1 MAVYPFATI
10 PQEPSGNWAAA
21 GHEIP
26 FDTLNVAGIVAAWIL
41 LALFVLVVARA
52 ILVRHRYRADLALS
66 EAEREDLKAAI
77 REAERRTVGEVTVV
91 VLGRS
96 DRHPGADWLAAV
108 FVLLLGSALLA
119 GFLPWERPA
128 LLLACQVLLGGVG
141 FACARVLPDFK
152 RRFVSESRA
161 TEMANEQALQEFYSQ
176 GLHRTEAATGVLLFV
191 SLLERRAVV
200 LGDTGIDAKVGA
212 EHWKHTTEAVLKG
225 LRAGSL
231 RQGLEDGLRSCA
243 DVLAEHFPWV
253 EGDRNELP
261 DHVEV
266 RPE

>member
-1 MAVYPFATI
+1 MATYSLASVPQGEAGDWTAGGHETPFDVLNAI
-10 PQEPSGNWAAA
+10 GAAA
-21 GHEIP
+21 
-26 FDTLNVAGIVAAWIL
+26 AWVFL
-41 LALFVLVVARA
+41 VLFVLVVVRA
-52 ILVRHRYRADLALS
+52 ILVRNRYRADRMLG
-66 EAEREDLKAAI
+66 EADRQTLKTVI
-77 REAERRTVGEVTVV
+77 RDAERRTVGEICVV

-96 DRHPGADWLAAV
+96 DRHPGAEWLAAM
-108 FVLLLGSALLA
+108 FVLFLGSALLA
-119 GFLPWERPA
+119 AFLPWDRPA
-128 LLLACQVLLGGVG
+128 LLLGCQVLLGGVG
-141 FACARVLPDFK
+141 FACARALPDFK
-152 RRFVSESRA
+152 RRFLSESRA
-161 TEMANEQALQEFYSQ
+161 TEMVNEQALQEFYGL
-176 GLHRTEAATGVLLFV
+176 GLHRTEAATGVMLFV

-200 LGDTGIDAKVGA
+200 LADTGIDALVGD
-212 EHWKHTTEAVLKG
+212 EQWTHTTAAVLNG